1 MSDAA
6 SDPHEEIRP
15 VELGNDGYVAD
26 PPNLPGHVVARQ
38 DPDDVLTHLA
48 NDLLDHALQCVREF
62 GHFHLALSGGHT
74 PFPLYQRL
82 MTDPLYRGLPWA
94 RTHLWIVDERRVPFE
109 DDLSN
114 YKHIHEIFADHSG
127 IPANQMHPIQA
138 TRDDADVLY
147 EQELQEV
154 LGWRE
159 KGHDRLDYVLLGM
172 GPDGHTASLFP
183 NSRALDVEDRL
194 VTMNSGPTVVP
205 PDRVS
210 MTYKLLNASRMI
222 CPLVMGEE
230 GLDDPPDRHRRRS
243 LPRRPHQGDQPRGR
257 RAPLVPRRRG
267 LRGGLNG
274 SATGGEAVLE
284 QGRRR
289 DRVADPLLAG
299 VGAAAAAILD
309 PPRSW
314 SVVHPAGAP
323 GAPNAPRS

>member
-194 VTMNSGPTVVP
+194 VTLNSGPTVVP

-222 CPLVMGEE
+222 CPLVMGE
-230 GLDDPPDRHRRRS
+230 GKASMIHRIATGDDPSHD
-243 LPRRPHQGDQPRGR
+243 
-257 RAPLVPRRRG
+257 VPIKG
-267 LRGGLNG
+267 INPVGGVLRWYL
-274 SATGGEAVLE
+274 
-284 QGRRR
+284 
-289 DRVADPLLAG
+289 D
-299 VGAAAAAILD
+299 GAACG
-309 PPRSW
+309 
-314 SVVHPAGAP
+314 AG
-323 GAPNAPRS
+323 